1 MILLLTS
8 GCMCLA
14 SLADFGFVRLCLK
27 FMGHVGVISGSCIW
41 PILFLPYR
49 DIMYRIGSHLRKV
62 PLSLSLPIDYHCLR
76 AAWRP

>member
-1 MILLLTS
+1 MS

-62 PLSLSLPIDYHCLR
+62 PLSLSLSIDYHCLR